1 MTDSKLE
8 IIHLLAH
15 GLSNTQNAEQTA
27 TYISAINREW
37 SALFEQDK
45 TASDTAM
52 SEADKE
58 NNPKSEYFTSLD
70 QLSSLP
76 LHTRVIT
83 PDGAGTF
90 EGMDM
95 MHGEA
100 YVNLDNGELNTY
112 VPFDVK
118 LEPCKEDE

>member
-1 MTDSKLE
+1 MTDGKLE
-8 IIHLLAH
+8 LIHLLAH
-15 GLSNTQNAEQTA
+15 GLSDTQSIKQTE

-37 SALFEQDK
+37 SALFEQEK

-52 SEADKE
+52 PEADKE
-58 NNPKSEYFTSLD
+58 NNPKSEYLISD

-83 PDGAGTF
+83 PDGSGTF
-90 EGMDM
+90 EGMDI

-100 YVNLDNGELNTY
+100 YVNLDNGKLHTY
-112 VPFDVK
+112 VPFDTK

>member
-27 TYISAINREW
+27 TYISVINREW
-37 SALFEQDK
+37 SALFEQEK
-45 TASDTAM
+45 NASDTAM

-100 YVNLDNGELNTY
+100 YVNLDNGGLNTY

-118 LEPCKEDE
+118 QEE